1 MNHWRNI
8 PAHAGKTSASTST
21 ENKKPEHPRAR
32 GENIAECDLTLAE
45 QGTSPRTRGKRLHS
59 GVGVG
64 CGGNIPAHA
73 GKTLVMGFIADV
85 NVEHPRARGENLV
98 KFDNGFETRGT
109 SPRTRGKPGRGSG
122 AGGTPRNIP
131 AHAGKTC
138 GAPYT
143 PAPNQE
149 HPRARGENV
158 AFPFRH
164 RGFQGTS
171 PRTRGKRPRWCAAPH
186 PERGTSPRTR
196 GKPAV
201 TWCGLPKGRNIP
213 AHAGKTPSKTT
224 TPSVAQEHPRARGE
238 NAHLLRAYRIRIGT
252 SPRTRGKPV
261 AGPSI
266 KVVFRNIPAHAGKTY
281 L

>member
-131 AHAGKTC
+131 AHAGKTSPSHFAIV
-138 GAPYT
+138 GFR
-143 PAPNQE
+143 E
-149 HPRARGENV
+149 HPRARGENT
-158 AFPFRH
+158 PDNYGGSIIR
-164 RGFQGTS
+164 GTS
-171 PRTRGKRPRWCAAPH
+171 PRTRGKRLRVRNVEFLA
-186 PERGTSPRTR
+186 G
-196 GKPAV
+196 
-201 TWCGLPKGRNIP
+201 NIP
-213 AHAGKTPSKTT
+213 AHAGKT
-224 TPSVAQEHPRARGE
+224 
-238 NAHLLRAYRIRIGT
+238 
-252 SPRTRGKPV
+252 
-261 AGPSI
+261 
-266 KVVFRNIPAHAGKTY
+266 
-281 L
+281 